1 MEIVLKWSPEHVSL
15 VPIILCWLPT
25 VTRMESGLFVIANRL
40 CVICTLIW
48 SHSALPLVTTL
59 DPVASFLFR
68 KHTKLIPVQRPL
80 ILLVY

>member
-15 VPIILCWLPT
+15 VLIILCRLPT

-59 DPVASFLFR
+59 DPVASFLFH